1 MFTMSENISS
11 HLEKP
16 PLKDGVV
23 DKNSS
28 PEVSYVE
35 KTEESIEIQLPHIA
49 PVTSAPVIEQKDKND
64 ADIEVKKIESV
75 LEEGMKEIY
84 ISLPEEKKKEF
95 KSKGESVARQI
106 NAILHATKKK
116 MGEIISL
123 IISWLKIIPGVS
135 RFFVEQQA
143 VLKAQKLLN
152 SNDKKK

>member
-1 MFTMSENISS
+1 MSENISS

-16 PLKDGVV
+16 PLKDGVAE
-23 DKNSS
+23 KNSS

-35 KTEESIEIQLPHIA
+35 KTEESTEIQLPHVA
-49 PVTSAPVIEQKDKND
+49 VTSAPVIEQKDKND

-116 MGEIISL
+116 IGEIISL

-152 SNDKKK
+152 NNNKKK